1 MVYTQALTKR
11 LVPPVSWRLG
21 NYVLA
26 PSSANVERYMWLGC
40 LAAKPTE
47 FSRTKL
53 PLHTL
58 SAVTQIA
65 ASRAICFILLVEK
78 EDLPSEVEIDQQK
91 IDLVA
96 FCTFL
101 AQCNSSGQARLIKS
115 IMLDQT
121 GALPAT
127 QTLCLA
133 GAKSQYQSLLANQ
146 GSHNKDRREPFPAM
160 TLLVNISHPDFNCLV
175 NLPSA

>member
-121 GALPAT
+121 GPMPNPSANPAT
-127 QTLCLA
+127 TPPIAPATLPQRA
-133 GAKSQYQSLLANQ
+133 PFSPPAKLPIVL
-146 GSHNKDRREPFPAM
+146 KIPTPIPAF
-160 TLLVNISHPDFNCLV
+160 IIID
-175 NLPSA
+175 